1 MSNSPDPALRS
12 ASPSNSFA
20 ATLAAPFLCRAL
32 HSFSPSSIPSS
43 PAETGTCLSFEQGQ
57 IIRCL
62 NQDQSG
68 WWDGELDGR
77 RGWFPSNYVE
87 LLRGDPPPRSPSRS
101 PTRSRSRAHPHAR
114 SGAQLSP
121 EATTLLSSIEQNVGL
136 LENAVRSARKGHYQP
151 STACVISSIRTV
163 LSSTQSL
170 TRDSPILRQHPSLSS
185 SRKRIL
191 SSLASLV
198 EKARKASAP
207 EEREPARERDEA
219 EAMLAIARETVGFV
233 RGFLEE
239 AERRGVAV
247 NLGLGAG
254 STSPLVAQPAEGG
267 GPLRGAK
274 STGDLRSRRPT
285 LEALEQ
291 PLPSTTFPVV
301 RPSPAPSAVNSPQFP
316 AGSSFSSSSNPPP
329 VLRTPSALSQHLS
342 TLHDSLLSTIAAL
355 IGHIHSHSR
364 SSSPASSFAQLIDL
378 TREGIERVRDV
389 LEVVEAVGAK
399 AGDHGKGKG
408 KHKETTDDRVQDD
421 EVKVLAAT
429 RERLYVA
436 TTALVTAARIAT
448 SPLPAAKPVP
458 THEEEE
464 DERKGLLGAATG
476 VLRAGGDCVGAV
488 KLVGGKLF
496 SGEGGAAFELALPKA
511 RKPSEYEGEDVDDDA
526 AAAAVKFA
534 DPPSPS
540 DPDAAFEASPPR
552 RARNPHTLSMLGRKA
567 TSLGCLRG
575 RFEQDATTLEEEGPE
590 AEEGGEHDETPT
602 GAPEVERGVVELPE
616 ANSRPVKASSISI
629 SPSHA
634 PSSSSSSAPATM
646 TLTRSASDDAPAS
659 APRPSSIPM
668 SRNVSSGSGSNTG
681 SIASRTTSSS
691 VAGTHVTGETSP
703 RSSYGTSRGAKF
715 ASGGSTGSNGGVPPL
730 PTGSG
735 QGRGRTSTRPSSG
748 GKAPGHT
755 RSSLSVGRSSLSGAS
770 SPSPSSVS
778 ANSNGTTTSLGS
790 PLFSPNPATSTL
802 TLTPSIKS
810 LSPERERKNG
820 KVPPPSGNGA
830 PVPWFL
836 ERDYPPR
843 EISFN
848 ADGHVTG
855 GTLRVLIERMTLHD
869 TTIDA
874 TFSAT
879 FLLTFRLFTTPR
891 DLANALYRRFD
902 LAPPRHPETGDSLSA
917 DELKHW
923 TSVKLTPIRLR
934 IYNLFKTWLE
944 AHWQHDPDVEI
955 AEGLREWCRGRLRA
969 AMPAASTRLV
979 DLVEKR
985 VLAAERDR
993 RLAEDR
999 DGEVEGR
1006 PSNAS
1011 ETSMSSGFS
1020 GAGMNGSTT
1029 SLALPAHMQNGAG
1042 GGGSRLMRMA
1052 STERLKAGKPLVPF
1066 SSLSPVMSNSSTS
1079 LLPTMATANDPYS
1092 PHSPTAMSAPSPVVT
1107 KALLSMLRSPSGRT
1121 PSITDIDPLELARQ
1135 LTIMESRV
1143 YCSIRP
1149 EELLGSSSG
1158 SGGGS
1163 GKREGSVRKMS
1174 ALSTRLT
1181 GWIAETILG
1190 ESDQKKRTY
1199 LVKYFVKLGDR
1210 LLALSN
1216 YNALFAVFTA
1226 LNSST
1231 IIRLRKTWDG
1241 LAPKYKAILEVLRR
1255 ATDHSRNYA
1264 EYRGKIRQT
1273 VPPCL
1278 PFVGLFLT
1286 DLIFI
1291 FEGNRAE
1298 RPSPVDPSLRLIN
1311 FDRYQKMARIVSD
1324 LQRFQVPY
1332 ALVEV
1337 PELQA
1342 LLASVLEGPLKSGQ
1356 DAQSLYRQS
1365 LLIEPRSQ
1373 APSLANGGG
1382 SVDARS
1388 HRGHDV
1394 FNWRG

>member
-1 MSNSPDPALRS
+1 MSNSPDPSLRS
-12 ASPSNSFA
+12 ASPLNSFA
-20 ATLAAPFLCRAL
+20 STLAAPFLCRAL
-32 HSFSPSSIPSS
+32 HSFSPSSIPSN

-77 RGWFPSNYVE
+77 RGWFPSNFVE
-87 LLRGDPPPRSPSRS
+87 LLRADPPARSPSRS

-114 SGAQLSP
+114 SGARLSP

-136 LENAVRSARKGHYQP
+136 LENAVRSGRKGHYQP

-207 EEREPARERDEA
+207 EERELARERDEA
-219 EAMLAIARETVGFV
+219 EAMLAVARETVGFV
-233 RGFLEE
+233 REFLEE
-239 AERRGVAV
+239 AERRGVVV

-254 STSPLVAQPAEGG
+254 SASPLAAQPADSAGL
-267 GPLRGAK
+267 LRGAK
-274 STGDLRSRRPT
+274 STGDLKSRRQT

-301 RPSPAPSAVNSPQFP
+301 RPSPAPSADNSPQFP

-399 AGDHGKGKG
+399 AGDMGEVKGKQ
-408 KHKETTDDRVQDD
+408 KETAEDRVQDD

-448 SPLPAAKPVP
+448 SPLPASTPVP

-464 DERKGLLGAATG
+464 KERKGLLGAATG

-496 SGEGGAAFELALPKA
+496 SGEGGAAFELALPTA
-511 RKPSEYEGEDVDDDA
+511 RRPPEYEGEHVDDDA
-526 AAAAVKFA
+526 ATAAVKFA

-540 DPDAAFEASPPR
+540 DPAAAFETSPPR

-575 RFEQDATTLEEEGPE
+575 RFEQDATLEEEGPE
-590 AEEGGEHDETPT
+590 ADEDGERDETPT
-602 GAPEVERGVVELPE
+602 RAPELERGMVELH
-616 ANSRPVKASSISI
+616 RPVKASSISL

-634 PSSSSSSAPATM
+634 PSPSSSSAPATV
-646 TLTRSASDDAPAS
+646 TVARSGPDDAPAS

-703 RSSYGTSRGAKF
+703 RSSYGTSRGTKF
-715 ASGGSTGSNGGVPPL
+715 ASGGSAGSNGGGVPPL
-730 PTGSG
+730 PTSSG
-735 QGRGRTSTRPSSG
+735 QGRERTSIRPSSA

-770 SPSPSSVS
+770 SPSPSSLS
-778 ANSNGTTTSLGS
+778 GNSNGTTTSPGS
-790 PLFSPNPATSTL
+790 PMFSPITATSTL
-802 TLTPSIKS
+802 TLTPSINS
-810 LSPERERKNG
+810 LSPKRERKDG
-820 KVPPPSGNGA
+820 TLPPQSGNGA
-830 PVPWFL
+830 SVPWFL

-879 FLLTFRLFTTPR
+879 FLLTFRLFTTSR

-902 LAPPRHPETGDSLSA
+902 LAPPRDPETGNPLSA

-944 AHWQHDPDVEI
+944 AHWQHNPDAEI
-955 AEGLREWCRGRLRA
+955 VEGLREWCRGRLRA
-969 AMPAASTRLV
+969 AMPAASMRLV

-985 VLAAERDR
+985 ILAAERDR

-1020 GAGMNGSTT
+1020 SGGMNGSTT

-1066 SSLSPVMSNSSTS
+1066 SSLSPVMSNSTTS
-1079 LLPTMATANDPYS
+1079 LLPTMVAANDPYS
-1092 PHSPTAMSAPSPVVT
+1092 PYSPTAMSAPSPVVT

-1149 EELLGSSSG
+1149 EELLGSSNG
-1158 SGGGS
+1158 SGGGA

-1332 ALVEV
+1332 TLIEV
-1337 PELQA
+1337 PELQG

-1373 APSLANGGG
+1373 APSFAGG